1 MKLPDFTFT
10 VGYQGAEAVV
20 NKETEANGK
29 GLSVKE
35 LTDKG
40 LFKPALCAALY
51 NNDKEGI
58 QYIMDSYNKISGSH
72 YHTEAQIM
80 RLFGVYTVPEGVTKI
95 NRL

>member
-1 MKLPDFTFT
+1 MKISDFTFT
-10 VGYQGAEAVV
+10 VGYHGAEAVV
-20 NKETEANGK
+20 NKETEVSGK
-29 GLSVKE
+29 GLSVRE

-40 LFKPALCAALY
+40 LYKPALCAALY

-80 RLFGVYTVPEGVTKI
+80 RLFGVFTVPEDVTKFK
-95 NRL
+95 RL